1 MSDQSTTTDSINYNT
16 NRNEI
21 LPRVDQSLNRIIDG
35 VRLNKD
41 IEYRLSDLLATTL
54 RHATG
59 LLGIMFPANPHV
71 DSLELMSLLDSSTE
85 KAETT
90 VLTAT
95 NEELLDILGTL
106 IEIFMQTMRRVVEDE
121 EFDKQFTEDG
131 QRQIRFDLSRLQL
144 AAQEAELHRQEQKL
158 SRASEQAESVV
169 SHIEEIAGDAASV
182 EIAKYYNE
190 HARAERNRYFFWTA
204 MLLLTVASSVALVW
218 LIISRIG
225 NAPASAQE
233 IGRLALVIPILALAA
248 YAGRQAGYHRNA
260 ESTSR
265 WISVQL
271 KTVRAFTDSLTVETR
286 QEIMSQLGTKLFGSG
301 EMARNEAEEQ
311 FGTANELVQALK
323 DIISNRK

>member
-1 MSDQSTTTDSINYNT
+1 
-16 NRNEI
+16 
-21 LPRVDQSLNRIIDG
+21 
-35 VRLNKD
+35 
-41 IEYRLSDLLATTL
+41 
-54 RHATG
+54 
-59 LLGIMFPANPHV
+59 MFPANPHV